1 MKTASSRHRL
11 EQALARIADPS
22 GEGARACLTATM
34 IPTTPVAGEDYPTR
48 GGGTQT
54 VKVL

>member
-34 IPTTPVAGEDYPTR
+34 IPTTPVAASPDVNPNR
-48 GGGTQT
+48 HKILTQ
-54 VKVL
+54 